1 MSEQLSSTF
10 SVIIIDFFLSKF
22 FVGDI
27 LQSIGVI
34 IASAIIWINPDYKI
48 ADPIVTF
55 IFAAIVLYTTLRII
69 KDCIFVLME
78 GTPADFNMEEFE
90 MKLQNVEGVLEIH
103 DLHVWT
109 LGVGKPAMSAHIFS
123 DRNTG
128 SVLKKVTRI
137 CRQYGI
143 FHSTIQIE
151 TIQDK
156 LHEDYF
162 ECKHNIH

>member
-1 MSEQLSSTF
+1 MLELLSSTF
-10 SVIIIDFFLSKF
+10 SVILITIYLSKF
-22 FVGDI
+22 LLGDI

-55 IFAAIVLYTTLRII
+55 IFAVIVLYTTLRII

-78 GTPADFNMEEFE
+78 GTPAEFDLEEFE
-90 MKLQNVEGVLEIH
+90 TKLKNVDGVLEIH

-123 DRNTG
+123 DRNT
-128 SVLKKVTRI
+128 SAVLKKVTRI
-137 CRQYGI
+137 CRLYGI